1 MDYRKVLIKYGGNA
15 MINDDLKEEIAI
27 RIRELKDQ
35 GTNVVLVHG
44 GGPFI
49 NKALEE
55 AGIASEF
62 LDGQRVTTKEAFKH
76 IEKTL
81 KGEVNSSLVNVFN
94 KAGLKAVGLSGK
106 DGQMVTARK
115 RWHQTVDQT
124 GMKVKK
130 DIGQVGNVETVNT
143 QLLNLLIKEGFTP
156 IIACIA
162 SDKEGNDYNIN
173 GDVFAGEIA
182 AALEVDAYIVLTDV
196 DGLFSRFPDP
206 ASIIHLLNL
215 SELPSYYQSIISG
228 GMIPKMESC
237 EAAVRAGA
245 KKAVILNGTKPAQI
259 RSYLLEDQPIGT
271 TLIK

>member
-1 MDYRKVLIKYGGNA
+1 MHYRTVLIKYGGNA
-15 MINDDLKEEIAI
+15 MINEELKEKIAI
-27 RIRELKDQ
+27 RIRDLRAQ
-35 GTNVVLVHG
+35 GTDVVLVHG

-81 KGEVNSSLVNVFN
+81 KGDVNSSLVNVFN
-94 KAGLKAVGLSGK
+94 RVGLKAVGLSGK
-106 DGQMVTARK
+106 DGQIVVARK
-115 RWHQTVDQT
+115 RWHHTVDNN
-124 GMKVKK
+124 GVKVKK
-130 DIGQVGNVETVNT
+130 DIGQVGNVETVNP
-143 QLLNLLIKEGFTP
+143 QLLNLLLEEGFTP

-162 SDKEGNDYNIN
+162 SDREGNDYNIN
-173 GDVFAGEIA
+173 GDVFAGKIA
-182 AALEVDAYIVLTDV
+182 AALKVDAYVVLTDV

-206 ASIIHLLNL
+206 ESIIHQLNL

-245 KKAVILNGTKPAQI
+245 KRAVILNGTRPEQI
-259 RSYLLEDQPIGT
+259 KDYLLEDQLIGT
-271 TLIK
+271 TLTK

>member
-1 MDYRKVLIKYGGNA
+1 MHYRKVLIKYGGNA

-27 RIRELKDQ
+27 GIRELQDQ

-245 KKAVILNGTKPAQI
+245 KKAVILNGTKPEQI
-259 RSYLLEDQPIGT
+259 RGYLLEDQPIGT
-271 TLIK
+271 TLTK

>member
-15 MINDDLKEEIAI
+15 MINENLKEEIAI
-27 RIRELKDQ
+27 RIRELKDR

-62 LDGQRVTTKEAFKH
+62 LDGQRITTKEAFKH

-94 KAGLKAVGLSGK
+94 KAGLQSVGLSGK
-106 DGQMVTARK
+106 DGRMVTARK
-115 RWHQTVDQT
+115 RWHQIVDQT
-124 GMKVKK
+124 GVKIKK
-130 DIGQVGNVETVNT
+130 DIGQVGNVENVNT
-143 QLLNLLIKEGFTP
+143 QLLNLLLKEGFTP

-206 ASIIHLLNL
+206 ASIVQRLNL

>member
-1 MDYRKVLIKYGGNA
+1 MHYRKVLIKYGGNA

-27 RIRELKDQ
+27 GIRELQDQ

-106 DGQMVTARK
+106 DGQLVTARK
-115 RWHQTVDQT
+115 RWYQTVDQT
-124 GMKVKK
+124 GMRVKK

-143 QLLNLLIKEGFTP
+143 QLLDLLLEGGFTP

-182 AALEVDAYIVLTDV
+182 AALQVDAYIVLTDV

-245 KKAVILNGTKPAQI
+245 KKAVILNGTKPEQI
-259 RSYLLEDQPIGT
+259 RGYLLEDQPIGT
-271 TLIK
+271 TLTK